1 MINERSKLIQRF
13 RKCLDTTPHEDI
25 VTVQCA
31 NIAEEYADGKVE
43 ERMKKISKAIP
54 ITPKTIRDFNKN
66 SEIIAHDAF
75 GYMVADEGL
84 FPNHSDKD
92 IWVSGFKSGLEWLLK
107 QVVNIET
114 VDDKAEVDINK
125 NSE

>member
-1 MINERSKLIQRF
+1 MTNERIKLIQRF
-13 RKCLDTTPHEDI
+13 QKWLDTNPHEDI
-25 VTVQCA
+25 VAAECA

-43 ERMKKISKAIP
+43 EHMKKISTAIP

-66 SEIIAHDAF
+66 SEIIAYDAF

-92 IWVSGFKSGLEWLLK
+92 IWVSGFKSGLEWMIK
-107 QVVNIET
+107 QLVNQ
-114 VDDKAEVDINK
+114 EVNQ
-125 NSE
+125 